1 MAVDGPPPG
10 GEPVPLDASRS
21 SSPTVLRIV
30 IGTQLRRLREAHGIT
45 REAAGE
51 AIRASGAKISRLELG
66 RVGFKERDIVDL
78 LDLYGVG
85 DAAERDGFLKLVRE
99 ANTPGWWHRYSDVLP
114 GWFEMYVRLEQA
126 ASVIRSY
133 QLQFVPGL
141 FQTESYARAVI
152 VTDAAGE
159 TPEEIERRVT
169 LRMMRQKL
177 LSEPQ
182 APTFWAVLDEASLR
196 RPYGTPQVMHD
207 QLDHLAAVAGLPNVI
222 LQVLPFDRGSE
233 AAAAGPFTLLRF
245 AEPDLP
251 DVVYMEQPTC
261 AVYLDKPADV
271 EFYRA
276 AMDRIATAALPP
288 AESRVLLRRLA
299 DESAAAAAR

>member
-1 MAVDGPPPG
+1 MAVDGQPPG
-10 GEPVPLDASRS
+10 DEATPPESGRN
-21 SSPTVLRIV
+21 SPTVLRIV

-66 RVGFKERDIVDL
+66 RVGFKERDIADL
-78 LDLYGVG
+78 LDLYHVR
-85 DAAERDGFLKLVRE
+85 DRAERDGFLKLVRE
-99 ANTPGWWHRYSDVLP
+99 ANTPGWWHQYSDVLP

-126 ASVIRSY
+126 AAVIRSY

-141 FQTESYARAVI
+141 FQTEAYARAVI
-152 VTDAAGE
+152 TTDTTDESAD
-159 TPEEIERRVT
+159 EIERRVT
-169 LRMMRQKL
+169 LRMTRQKL
-177 LSEPQ
+177 LSEPH
-182 APTFWAVLDEASLR
+182 APTFWAILDEAALR
-196 RPYGTPQVMHD
+196 RPYGSPQVMHE
-207 QLDHLAAVAGLPNVI
+207 QLEHLEAVAELPNVI
-222 LQVLPFDRGSE
+222 LQLLPFDRGSS

-276 AMDRIATAALPP
+276 AMDRIAMAALSP
-288 AESRVLLRRLA
+288 AESRALLRRLA
-299 DESAAAAAR
+299 EEGTVGPQA